1 MEILILEKLIN
12 LVKEIYSLNDDDDD
26 EILYPVDEIIYNEDE
41 F

>member
-12 LVKEIYSLNDDDDD
+12 IVKEIWSQNYDDD
-26 EILYPVDEIIYNEDE
+26 EIIYPVDEIIYNEDE

>member
-12 LVKEIYSLNDDDDD
+12 LVKEIYSQNDNDD
-26 EILYPVDEIIYNEDE
+26 EIIYPVDEIIYNEDE

>member
-12 LVKEIYSLNDDDDD
+12 IVKEIWSQNDDD
-26 EILYPVDEIIYNEDE
+26 EIIYPVDEFIYNEDE

>member
-12 LVKEIYSLNDDDDD
+12 IVKEIYSLNDNDD
-26 EILYPVDEIIYNEDE
+26 EIIYPVDEIIYNEDE

>member
-12 LVKEIYSLNDDDDD
+12 IAKEIWSQNDNDD
-26 EILYPVDEIIYNEDE
+26 EIIYPVDEIIYDEDE